1 MIRVLVMIAVTGF
14 LVSLVTLSA
23 AVGIGGP
30 KVLEHGGWSFGPNNH
45 FFFDSREWN
54 GHRHGHDRADD
65 GPQTSRDL
73 AWSGGDLL
81 GVDIPADVQY
91 VQATG
96 PAKLTVTGSRD
107 VVADV
112 VVDRGR
118 IDFAHDRGH
127 WSNLT
132 IVLSA
137 PGVNRFEMTGSGKL
151 DISGYRQDK
160 LTLDLSGDSQVT
172 VKGEARTLNLQV
184 SGSSESDLSG
194 LKLKD
199 ATVEIDGSGD
209 TTIAPTDSAKLD
221 ISGSG
226 EVTLLTNP
234 ARLESNISGSG
245 EIHHGSA
252 PADTPSLPAPPTG
265 PKTKT

>member
-1 MIRVLVMIAVTGF
+1 
-14 LVSLVTLSA
+14 
-23 AVGIGGP
+23 
-30 KVLEHGGWSFGPNNH
+30 LEHGGWSFGPNSH

-54 GHRHGHDRADD
+54 GHRRGHDRTDD

-73 AWSGGDLL
+73 AWGGGDLL

-151 DISGYRQDK
+151 DISGYRQDR
-160 LTLDLSGDSQVT
+160 LTLDLSGNSQVT
-172 VKGEARTLNLQV
+172 VKGEARTLDLQM
-184 SGSSESDLSG
+184 SGSAESDLSG

-199 ATVEIDGSGD
+199 ATVAIDGAGD
-209 TTIAPTDSAKLD
+209 ATIAPTDSAKVD

-245 EIHHGSA
+245 EIHHGA
-252 PADTPSLPAPPTG
+252 PVDTHPATPAG
-265 PKTKT
+265 PKTRT